1 MLSKLE
7 FLLDGMVLYPE
18 QMMANLNKTRGML
31 FSSKVLLA
39 LVNTGITREEAY
51 KIVHV

>member
-1 MLSKLE
+1 
-7 FLLDGMVLYPE
+7 MVLYPE

-39 LVNTGITREEAY
+39 LVNTGTREAY
-51 KIVHV
+51 HVSPNAMKV